1 MIKKFPV
8 CPEKV
13 RKVPERFSWIDQRLI
28 RDGHID
34 RLNPDSA
41 ALYLFLVTVAD
52 ALGLSYYS
60 DGSVCERLSMDAL
73 ALEEA
78 RRKLV
83 ATGLLAYKKPIYQ
96 VLSLEPPEPPKV
108 PTASEPMSIGRI
120 LQQMKEHAP

>member
-13 RKVPERFSWIDQRLI
+13 RKVPERFSWVDQRLI
-28 RDGHID
+28 RDGHIN
-34 RLNPDSA
+34 RLSRDSA

-60 DGSVCERLSMDAL
+60 DGSVCERLSMDVQ

-96 VLSLEPPEPPKV
+96 VLSLEPPDPPKV
-108 PTASEPMSIGRI
+108 PSACEPRSIGQI